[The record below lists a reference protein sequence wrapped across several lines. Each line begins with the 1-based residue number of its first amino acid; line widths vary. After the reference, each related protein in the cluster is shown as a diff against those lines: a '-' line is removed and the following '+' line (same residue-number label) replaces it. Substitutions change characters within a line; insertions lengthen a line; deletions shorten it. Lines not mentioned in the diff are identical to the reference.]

1 MKWLLYIN
9 MVVLMLC
16 AQGCKAQCEDFSI
29 SEISDSVWNVMQGKT
44 YHENP
49 HIQRSDL
56 RHIRV
61 LHWDYD
67 GKTHRGEM
75 VCNKLIAED
84 LIDIFRQLYKA
95 HYPIERMVLPDN
107 YDADDERHMR
117 DNHTSCFCYRV
128 VANSKTLSK
137 HAMGMAVDLNT
148 LYNPYYRRYPSGK
161 VVIQPTTGKPY
172 CDRSKKFRYKITSDD
187 LACRLFKKHGF
198 TWGCDWKSHK
208 DYQHFE
214 K

>member
-29 SEISDSVWNVMQGKT
+29 SEINDSLWHVMQGKT
-44 YHENP
+44 YHKNP

-56 RHIRV
+56 RYIRV

-67 GKTHRGEM
+67 GKTRRGEM

-107 YDADDERHMR
+107 YDADDERQMR
-117 DNHTSCFCYRV
+117 DNNTSCFCYRV

-198 TWGCDWKSHK
+198 TWGGDWKSHK

>member
-9 MVVLMLC
+9 MVMLMLC
-16 AQGCKAQCEDFSI
+16 AQGCKAQGEDFSI
-29 SEISDSVWNVMQGKT
+29 SEINDSVWHVMQGKT
-44 YHENP
+44 YHKNP

-56 RHIRV
+56 RYIRV

-67 GKTHRGEM
+67 GKTRRGEM
-75 VCNKLIAED
+75 VYNKLIAED
-84 LIDIFRQLYKA
+84 LIDIFRELYTA

-107 YDADDERHMR
+107 YDADDERQMR
-117 DNHTSCFCYRV
+117 DNNTSCFCYRV

-198 TWGCDWKSHK
+198 TWGGDWKSHK

>member
-49 HIQRSDL
+49 NIQRADL

-107 YDADDERHMR
+107 YDADDERQMR
-117 DNHTSCFCYRV
+117 DNNTSCFCYRV

-148 LYNPYYRRYPSGK
+148 LYNPYYRRYPSEK

-198 TWGCDWKSHK
+198 TWGGDWKSHK

>member
-9 MVVLMLC
+9 MVVLTLC
-16 AQGCKAQCEDFSI
+16 AQGCKAKGEDFSI
-29 SEISDSVWNVMQGKT
+29 SEISDSVWHVMQGKT
-44 YHENP
+44 YHNNP
-49 HIQRSDL
+49 HIQRADL
-56 RHIRV
+56 RYIRV

-67 GKTHRGEM
+67 GKTHQGEM
-75 VCNKLIAED
+75 VCNKLIAQD

-95 HYPIERMVLPDN
+95 HYPIGRMVLPDN
-107 YDADDERHMR
+107 YDADDERQMR
-117 DNHTSCFCYRV
+117 DNNTSCFCYRV

-172 CDRSKKFRYKITSDD
+172 CDRTKPFRYKITSDD

-198 TWGCDWKSHK
+198 KWGGDWKSHK